1 MALFQQTV
9 LKKYLALLNDDIVCT
24 AYEQYNMYFLN
35 TEIQDNIRNS
45 KEEQFQE
52 GFLREL
58 FVKVLGYTLNPSPN
72 YNLITEQK
80 NVSNA
85 KKADGAI
92 LVNGEIVGVIEL
104 KDGKTTDLTKVEQ
117 QAFGYKNQHPKA
129 VYVIISNFQ
138 KLRFYINNTIE
149 YQEFDLFNLTLDD
162 FKVLYLLLAYP
173 QIENNIPKN
182 VKEESLSSEDT
193 VTKSL
198 YKDYSAF
205 KRALFADILE
215 NNEVT
220 SIEDK
225 ILLFKKSQK
234 LLDRLLFIFF
244 AEDSGLLS
252 PNTMIRIISDWE
264 KLKELDAY
272 TPLYERIKKYFNW
285 LNEGYKGKDFE
296 VFAYN
301 GGLFKPDEV
310 LDNLT
315 ISDDV
320 LFKHT
325 NQLSQYDYG
334 SEVDVN
340 ILGHIFENS
349 LTEIE
354 EITNQLQE
362 GVEPTVSK
370 RKKDGVFYTP
380 QYITKYIVENTVGKL
395 CSNKKEELGIVEEEY
410 FSDKKRQISTKKSLL
425 DKLETYRDWLKGIT
439 ICDPACGS
447 GAFLSA
453 ALQFLK
459 SEHQLINEMQAKVT
473 GGGIAFAYFDND
485 ILENN
490 LYGVDINEES
500 IEIAKLA
507 LWLRTA
513 QPNRKLSSLN
523 NNIKCGN
530 SLISDPTIAGEKAF
544 NWEQEF
550 PEVFEK
556 GGFDIVI
563 GNPPYVQLQ
572 SMGKMSDIYAQCGY
586 QVYNKSADLYC
597 LFVERGYSI
606 LKEGGLQ
613 SYIMPNKWMLSAYG
627 KELRRFLATTNLQQ
641 IINFGD
647 VQFFEGAATIVC
659 IFVTQKGGIYTDVQ
673 ALSLNNKTYHGD
685 FANEV
690 MAGLELYPHDEF
702 GDGEWSIQ
710 PRIHLNILKK
720 MKNGTPLKKMPIN
733 IYRGI
738 LTGYNDAFYIDE
750 KTRQQLITE
759 DPKSVDLIKPL
770 LRGRDILAWYSSNNE
785 QYQINPHNGIQS
797 KNLPPI
803 NIDEYFSIKQHLDKY
818 YDKLAKRYD
827 KGVTPYNLRHCDYIY
842 DFSKPK
848 IIYPNMTSVFPF
860 AYDEQGYL
868 GNDKTFIITAQDE
881 SINLKYLT
889 AIFNSKLCKL
899 WIWYN
904 CPELLGGTREIR
916 KVYFENFAIP
926 DCGYQQEFIKLA
938 DLAITLH
945 KELHIKRSRFLKR
958 LYNQPDWENIKITS
972 VLANFDTL
980 TFVDFLKEL
989 SKQKIKLSLVQ
1000 QDEWEEYFNHYKTE
1014 CNELVNEITAVDS
1027 KIDELVYKLYNLT
1040 EEEIQVVNRN

>member
-9 LKKYLALLNDDIVCT
+9 LKKYLTLLNDDIVCT
-24 AYEQYNMYFLN
+24 AYEQYKMYFLN

-92 LVNGEIVGVIEL
+92 LVNGEIIGVIEL

-182 VKEESLSSEDT
+182 LKEESLSSEDT

-205 KRALFADILE
+205 KRTLFTDILE

-563 GNPPYVQLQ
+563 GNPPYVTRGLTHEIKDYINNNFQT
-572 SMGKMSDIYAQCGY
+572 AEY
-586 QVYNKSADLYC
+586 QVDLYVSFMEKAV
-597 LFVERGYSI
+597 LITKNGGYNSFIVPNSWLKNLRMSKCREFMLNALNLLSI
-606 LKEGGLQ
+606 VRTNNVFEDASVDTLIYIGMKSEN
-613 SYIMPNKWMLSAYG
+613 IMPNIAISDFENGEVVLKHYSSKERFYKNNSLIFDIEVNDVMANILEKMRINVSKINELFDVCRGINPYDKYTGQAPEIISTRAYHADYKKDETFVPELKGRHINRYSDFWDGHSYISYGEWLAAPRELKYFTGERIVFREILG
-627 KELRRFLATTNLQQ
+627 KTLISTILTEDFKIDRSLYIALPLNDSVDIYYVDGILNSQLMSTYFRFANNEFDNLFPKMRVAEFRELPIKNTNKEEQLIMADRVKQM
-641 IINFGD
+641 
-647 VQFFEGAATIVC
+647 
-659 IFVTQKGGIYTDVQ
+659 
-673 ALSLNNKTYHGD
+673 LSLNKDLQTKRNRFY
-685 FANEV
+685 
-690 MAGLELYPHDEF
+690 
-702 GDGEWSIQ
+702 
-710 PRIHLNILKK
+710 RRLKD
-720 MKNGTPLKKMPIN
+720 N
-733 IYRGI
+733 
-738 LTGYNDAFYIDE
+738 F
-750 KTRQQLITE
+750 E
-759 DPKSVDLIKPL
+759 D
-770 LRGRDILAWYSSNNE
+770 
-785 QYQINPHNGIQS
+785 
-797 KNLPPI
+797 
-803 NIDEYFSIKQHLDKY
+803 
-818 YDKLAKRYD
+818 
-827 KGVTPYNLRHCDYIY
+827 
-842 DFSKPK
+842 
-848 IIYPNMTSVFPF
+848 
-860 AYDEQGYL
+860 
-868 GNDKTFIITAQDE
+868 
-881 SINLKYLT
+881 
-889 AIFNSKLCKL
+889 
-899 WIWYN
+899 
-904 CPELLGGTREIR
+904 
-916 KVYFENFAIP
+916 
-926 DCGYQQEFIKLA
+926 
-938 DLAITLH
+938 
-945 KELHIKRSRFLKR
+945 
-958 LYNQPDWENIKITS
+958 IKITGA
-972 VLANFDTL
+972 LETFDL
-980 TFVDFLKEL
+980 LEFKEFIREL
-989 SKQKIKLSLVQ
+989 GKQKIKLSLVQ

-1027 KIDELVYKLYNLT
+1027 KIDELVYQLYNLT
-1040 EEEIQVVNRN
+1040 EEEIKVVENI

>member
-485 ILENN
+485 IWENN

-556 GGFDIVI
+556 GGFDVVI
-563 GNPPYVQLQ
+563 GNPPYVTRGLTHEIKDYINNNFQT
-572 SMGKMSDIYAQCGY
+572 AEY
-586 QVYNKSADLYC
+586 QVDLYVSFMEKAV
-597 LFVERGYSI
+597 LITKNGGYNSFIVPNSWLKNLRMSKCREFMLNALNLLSI
-606 LKEGGLQ
+606 VRTNNVFEDASVDTLIYIGMKSEN
-613 SYIMPNKWMLSAYG
+613 IMPNIAISDFENGEVVLKHYSSKERFYKNNSLIFDIEVNDVMANILEKMRINVSKINELFDVCRGINPYDKYTGQAPEIISTRAYHADYKKDETFVPELKGRHINRYSDFWDGHSYISYGEWLAAPRELKYFTGERIVFREILG
-627 KELRRFLATTNLQQ
+627 KTLISTILTEDFKIDRSLYIALPLNDSVDIYYVDGILNSQLMSTYFRFANNEFDNLFPKMRVAEFRELPIKNTNKEEQLIMADRVKQM
-641 IINFGD
+641 
-647 VQFFEGAATIVC
+647 
-659 IFVTQKGGIYTDVQ
+659 
-673 ALSLNNKTYHGD
+673 LSLNKDLQTKRDRFY
-685 FANEV
+685 
-690 MAGLELYPHDEF
+690 
-702 GDGEWSIQ
+702 
-710 PRIHLNILKK
+710 RRLKD
-720 MKNGTPLKKMPIN
+720 N
-733 IYRGI
+733 
-738 LTGYNDAFYIDE
+738 F
-750 KTRQQLITE
+750 E
-759 DPKSVDLIKPL
+759 D
-770 LRGRDILAWYSSNNE
+770 
-785 QYQINPHNGIQS
+785 
-797 KNLPPI
+797 
-803 NIDEYFSIKQHLDKY
+803 
-818 YDKLAKRYD
+818 
-827 KGVTPYNLRHCDYIY
+827 
-842 DFSKPK
+842 
-848 IIYPNMTSVFPF
+848 
-860 AYDEQGYL
+860 
-868 GNDKTFIITAQDE
+868 
-881 SINLKYLT
+881 
-889 AIFNSKLCKL
+889 
-899 WIWYN
+899 
-904 CPELLGGTREIR
+904 
-916 KVYFENFAIP
+916 
-926 DCGYQQEFIKLA
+926 
-938 DLAITLH
+938 
-945 KELHIKRSRFLKR
+945 
-958 LYNQPDWENIKITS
+958 IKITGA
-972 VLANFDTL
+972 LETFDL
-980 TFVDFLKEL
+980 LEFKEFIREL
-989 SKQKIKLSLVQ
+989 GKQKIKLSLVQ

>member
-9 LKKYLALLNDDIVCT
+9 LKKYLTLLNDDIVCA
-24 AYEQYNMYFLN
+24 AYEQYKIYFLN

-80 NVSNA
+80 NISNA

-92 LVNGEIVGVIEL
+92 LVDGEVVGIIEL

-129 VYVIISNFQ
+129 VYVIISNFE

-149 YQEFDLFNLTLDD
+149 FQEFDLFSLTFDD
-162 FKVLYLLLAYP
+162 FKLLYLLIAYH
-173 QIENNIPKN
+173 QIENNIPKK
-182 VKEESLSSEDT
+182 VKEESLSTEDT
-193 VTKSL
+193 ITQTL
-198 YKDYSAF
+198 YKDYSTF
-205 KRALFADILE
+205 KRTLFADILE
-215 NNEVT
+215 NNVVT

-315 ISDDV
+315 ISDDI

-325 NQLSQYDYG
+325 KQLCQYDYA

-362 GVEPTVSK
+362 GAEPTISK

-425 DKLETYRDWLKGIT
+425 DKLETYREWLKGIT

-523 NNIKCGN
+523 KNIKCGN

-556 GGFDIVI
+556 GGFDIII

-572 SMGKMSDIYAQCGY
+572 SMGGMSDIYAQCGY

-597 LFVERGYSI
+597 LFVERGYSL

-613 SYIMPNKWMLSAYG
+613 SYIMPNKWMLVAYG
-627 KELRRFLATTNLQQ
+627 KELRHFLASTNLQQ

-659 IFVTQKGGIYTDVQ
+659 IFVTKKGGIYRDVQ

-690 MAGLELYPHDEF
+690 MKGLELYPHDEF

-720 MKNGTPLKKMPIN
+720 MKNGTPLKDMPIN

-738 LTGYNDAFYIDE
+738 LTGYNDAFFIDE
-750 KTRQQLITE
+750 QTRKQLIDE
-759 DPKSVDLIKPL
+759 DAKSVELIKPL
-770 LRGRDILAWYSSNNE
+770 LRGRDITAWYASKE
-785 QYQINPHNGIQS
+785 YQYQITPHNGIQS
-797 KNLPPI
+797 KNIPPI
-803 NIDEYFSIKQHLDKY
+803 NIDDYPAIKRHLDKY
-818 YDKLAKRYD
+818 FDKLQKRYD
-827 KGVTPYNLRHCDYIY
+827 KGVTPYNLRNCDYIEE
-842 DFSKPK
+842 FAKPK

-860 AYDEQGYL
+860 AYDEQGYM

-881 SINLKYLT
+881 SISLKYLT

-916 KVYFENFAIP
+916 KV
-926 DCGYQQEFIKLA
+926 
-938 DLAITLH
+938 
-945 KELHIKRSRFLKR
+945 
-958 LYNQPDWENIKITS
+958 
-972 VLANFDTL
+972 
-980 TFVDFLKEL
+980 
-989 SKQKIKLSLVQ
+989 
-1000 QDEWEEYFNHYKTE
+1000 
-1014 CNELVNEITAVDS
+1014 
-1027 KIDELVYKLYNLT
+1027 
-1040 EEEIQVVNRN
+1040 

>member
-9 LKKYLALLNDDIVCT
+9 LKKYLSLLNNETVSA
-24 AYEQYNMYFLN
+24 AYEQYKQYFHN

-58 FVKVLGYTLNPSPN
+58 FVKILGYTLNPSPN

-92 LVNGEIVGVIEL
+92 LVNGDIVGVIEL

-149 YQEFDLFNLTLDD
+149 YQEFNLFNLNLDN
-162 FKVLYLLLAYP
+162 FKLLYLLLAYP
-173 QIENNIPKN
+173 QIEHNIPKSI
-182 VKEESLSSEDT
+182 KEESLSSEDT
-193 VTKSL
+193 ITKSL
-198 YKDYSAF
+198 YKDYSEF
-205 KRALFADILE
+205 KRVLFADILK
-215 NNEVT
+215 NNIVA
-220 SIEDK
+220 SVGDK

-252 PNTMIRIISDWE
+252 PNTMIRIINDWE

-301 GGLFKPDEV
+301 GGLFKPDET

-315 ISDDV
+315 ISDDI

-325 NQLSQYDYG
+325 NQLSQYDYA

-362 GVEPTVSK
+362 GTEPTISK

-395 CSNKKEELGIVEEEY
+395 CSNKKDELGIVEEEY
-410 FSDKKRQISTKKSLL
+410 FSDKKRQTATKKSLV
-425 DKLETYRDWLKGIT
+425 DKLESYRDWLKGVT

-453 ALQFLK
+453 ALLFLK
-459 SEHQLINEMQAKVT
+459 KEHELINEMQAKVT
-473 GGGIAFAYFDND
+473 GGGIAFAYFEND

-530 SLISDPTIAGEKAF
+530 SLVSDLTIASDKAF
-544 NWEQEF
+544 DWEREF
-550 PEVFEK
+550 PEVFAK

-563 GNPPYVQLQ
+563 GNPPYVDSETMTKTIPQQREYIANNYTCAKGNWDLLIPFIEKGFNLLKSHGQLAFITSNKWLALDYGAQ
-572 SMGKMSDIYAQCGY
+572 TREFVIPHLNFLIDCTTEKVFESANISSVVFGLQKTPCKDIKIGNVANAEIRELYTLTKQQIENLIRFNLSLAFSKGIGIITKLESFPKISQLGY
-586 QVYNKSADLYC
+586 SVFGSFTTAEAYL
-597 LFVERGYSI
+597 LVPFVEDSEQASVNEFK
-606 LKEGGLQ
+606 L
-613 SYIMPNKWMLSAYG
+613 
-627 KELRRFLATTNLQQ
+627 
-641 IINFGD
+641 INTG
-647 VQFFEGAATIVC
+647 TI
-659 IFVTQKGGIYTDVQ
+659 
-673 ALSLNNKTYHGD
+673 
-685 FANEV
+685 
-690 MAGLELYPHDEF
+690 
-702 GDGEWSIQ
+702 
-710 PRIHLNILKK
+710 
-720 MKNGTPLKKMPIN
+720 
-733 IYRGI
+733 
-738 LTGYNDAFYIDE
+738 
-750 KTRQQLITE
+750 
-759 DPKSVDLIKPL
+759 
-770 LRGRDILAWYSSNNE
+770 
-785 QYQINPHNGIQS
+785 
-797 KNLPPI
+797 
-803 NIDEYFSIKQHLDKY
+803 DKY
-818 YDKLAKRYD
+818 LPLWGLSKIKYLGKQAQHPIVNRELFKQEFPNRYEKL
-827 KGVTPYNLRHCDYIY
+827 
-842 DFSKPK
+842 SKPK
-848 IIYPNMTSVFPF
+848 IIVT
-860 AYDEQGYL
+860 G
-868 GNDKTFIITAQDE
+868 
-881 SINLKYLT
+881 
-889 AIFNSKLCKL
+889 
-899 WIWYN
+899 
-904 CPELLGGTREIR
+904 IR
-916 KVYFENFAIP
+916 YFEAIIDKDNSYLPAKSTVTITGNLNSLYFLLTVLNSNVINYYIRENYYSSSMGGGINFTPDLIRSLPIP
-926 DCGYQQEFIKLA
+926 TTPENTEIFIELSDKIQECNQILQ
-938 DLAITLH
+938 L
-945 KELHIKRSRFLKR
+945 KRNRFLQR
-958 LYNQPDWENIKITS
+958 LKDNIPNIKINGT
-972 VLANFDTL
+972 LENFDL
-980 TFVDFLKEL
+980 LDFTRFIAELK
-989 SKQKIKLSLVQ
+989 KQKIKLTLAD
-1000 QDEWEEYFNHYKTE
+1000 QDEWEEYFTQRRRE
-1014 CNELVNEITAVDS
+1014 CNDLSEKINKINTEINQ
-1027 KIDELVYKLYNLT
+1027 IIYHLYNLT
-1040 EEEIQVVNRN
+1040 EEEIQVVNNC

>member
-1 MALFQQTV
+1 M
-9 LKKYLALLNDDIVCT
+9 
-24 AYEQYNMYFLN
+24 
-35 TEIQDNIRNS
+35 
-45 KEEQFQE
+45 
-52 GFLREL
+52 
-58 FVKVLGYTLNPSPN
+58 
-72 YNLITEQK
+72 
-80 NVSNA
+80 
-85 KKADGAI
+85 
-92 LVNGEIVGVIEL
+92 
-104 KDGKTTDLTKVEQ
+104 
-117 QAFGYKNQHPKA
+117 
-129 VYVIISNFQ
+129 
-138 KLRFYINNTIE
+138 
-149 YQEFDLFNLTLDD
+149 
-162 FKVLYLLLAYP
+162 
-173 QIENNIPKN
+173 
-182 VKEESLSSEDT
+182 
-193 VTKSL
+193 
-198 YKDYSAF
+198 
-205 KRALFADILE
+205 
-215 NNEVT
+215 
-220 SIEDK
+220 
-225 ILLFKKSQK
+225 
-234 LLDRLLFIFF
+234 
-244 AEDSGLLS
+244 
-252 PNTMIRIISDWE
+252 
-264 KLKELDAY
+264 
-272 TPLYERIKKYFNW
+272 
-285 LNEGYKGKDFE
+285 
-296 VFAYN
+296 
-301 GGLFKPDEV
+301 
-310 LDNLT
+310 
-315 ISDDV
+315 
-320 LFKHT
+320 
-325 NQLSQYDYG
+325 
-334 SEVDVN
+334 
-340 ILGHIFENS
+340 
-349 LTEIE
+349 
-354 EITNQLQE
+354 
-362 GVEPTVSK
+362 
-370 RKKDGVFYTP
+370 
-380 QYITKYIVENTVGKL
+380 
-395 CSNKKEELGIVEEEY
+395 
-410 FSDKKRQISTKKSLL
+410 
-425 DKLETYRDWLKGIT
+425 
-439 ICDPACGS
+439 
-447 GAFLSA
+447 
-453 ALQFLK
+453 
-459 SEHQLINEMQAKVT
+459 
-473 GGGIAFAYFDND
+473 
-485 ILENN
+485 
-490 LYGVDINEES
+490 
-500 IEIAKLA
+500 
-507 LWLRTA
+507 
-513 QPNRKLSSLN
+513 
-523 NNIKCGN
+523 
-530 SLISDPTIAGEKAF
+530 ISDPTIAGEKAF

-659 IFVTQKGGIYTDVQ
+659 IFVTKKGGIYTDVQ

-818 YDKLAKRYD
+818 YDKLSKRYD
-827 KGVTPYNLRHCDYIY
+827 KGVTPYNLRHCDYID

-860 AYDEQGYL
+860 AYDEQGYI

>member
-556 GGFDIVI
+556 GGFDVVI
-563 GNPPYVQLQ
+563 GNPPYVTRGLTHEIKDYINNNFQT
-572 SMGKMSDIYAQCGY
+572 AEY
-586 QVYNKSADLYC
+586 QVDLYVSFMEKAV
-597 LFVERGYSI
+597 LITKNGGYNSFIVPNSWLKNLRMSKCREFMLNALNLLSI
-606 LKEGGLQ
+606 VRTNNVFEDASVDTLIYIGMKSEN
-613 SYIMPNKWMLSAYG
+613 IMPNIAISDFENGEVVLKHYSSKERFYKNNSLIFDIEVNDVMANILEKMRINVSKINELFDVCRGINPYDKYTGQAPEIISTRAYHADYKKDETFVPELKGRHINRYSDFWDGHSYISYGEWLAAPRELKYFTGERIVFREILG
-627 KELRRFLATTNLQQ
+627 KTLISTILTEDFKIDRSLYIALPLNDSVDIYYVDGILNSQLMSTYFRFANNEFDNLFPKMRVAEFRELPIKNTNKEEQLIMADRVKQM
-641 IINFGD
+641 
-647 VQFFEGAATIVC
+647 
-659 IFVTQKGGIYTDVQ
+659 
-673 ALSLNNKTYHGD
+673 LSLNKDLQTKRDRFY
-685 FANEV
+685 
-690 MAGLELYPHDEF
+690 
-702 GDGEWSIQ
+702 
-710 PRIHLNILKK
+710 RRLKD
-720 MKNGTPLKKMPIN
+720 N
-733 IYRGI
+733 
-738 LTGYNDAFYIDE
+738 F
-750 KTRQQLITE
+750 E
-759 DPKSVDLIKPL
+759 D
-770 LRGRDILAWYSSNNE
+770 
-785 QYQINPHNGIQS
+785 
-797 KNLPPI
+797 
-803 NIDEYFSIKQHLDKY
+803 
-818 YDKLAKRYD
+818 
-827 KGVTPYNLRHCDYIY
+827 
-842 DFSKPK
+842 
-848 IIYPNMTSVFPF
+848 
-860 AYDEQGYL
+860 
-868 GNDKTFIITAQDE
+868 
-881 SINLKYLT
+881 
-889 AIFNSKLCKL
+889 
-899 WIWYN
+899 
-904 CPELLGGTREIR
+904 
-916 KVYFENFAIP
+916 
-926 DCGYQQEFIKLA
+926 
-938 DLAITLH
+938 
-945 KELHIKRSRFLKR
+945 
-958 LYNQPDWENIKITS
+958 IKITGA
-972 VLANFDTL
+972 LETFDL
-980 TFVDFLKEL
+980 LEFKEFIREL
-989 SKQKIKLSLVQ
+989 GKQKIKLSLVQ

-1014 CNELVNEITAVDS
+1014 CNE
-1027 KIDELVYKLYNLT
+1027 
-1040 EEEIQVVNRN
+1040 